1 MQQHTGQHVLSAAF
15 DRLLGVRT
23 VSFHLGAE
31 TSTIDLAREVTAA
44 EIDRA
49 EAEANRVVWE
59 SRPVRVRFVTEEEA
73 AALPLRKEPVRTGPL
88 RLVEV
93 ADFDLSACG
102 GTHVPR
108 HRAASASSP
117 SPAGSG
123 SRARRG
129 CRSSAAGARCG
140 RTARCGTS

>member
-1 MQQHTGQHVLSAAF
+1 MHGEIDWPRRFDHMQQHTGQHMLSAAF
-15 DRLLGVRT
+15 DRLFGVRT

-31 TSTIDLAREVTAA
+31 TATIDLAREVTRGA
-44 EIDRA
+44 RSTGA

-59 SRPVRVRFVTEEEA
+59 DRPVTVRFVSAEEA
-73 AALPLRKEPVRTGPL
+73 AALPLRKEPARTGEL

-93 ADFDLSACG
+93 DGFRPLG
-102 GTHVPR
+102 LRR
-108 HRAASASSP
+108 HARAAHGHDRRRSP

-129 CRSSAAGARCG
+129 
-140 RTARCGTS
+140 